1 MLCHWRMYI
10 ETDSSLLALCDV
22 SLEMSQ
28 SVFQPDRSIFMC
40 LISPSVHQKGKQKK
54 KQKKKQL
61 LTYSH
66 RA

>member
-1 MLCHWRMYI
+1 MLCHWRVYK

-28 SVFQPDRSIFMC
+28 SVFQPVRSIFMC
-40 LISPSVHQKGKQKK
+40 LIFPSAHQKGEQNEKK
-54 KQKKKQL
+54 KFKQS